1 MSLFFFGKGGFLRI
15 FMEVE
20 RMAERENPTVREMSA
35 EERNNYQGITI
46 DEQHNDASYGSTN
59 RGQSYRYG
67 YSSRPKLFHLNL
79 SSLFSGRYN
88 FLMKIAMVVG
98 AAAIAAF
105 LFFVVLPSVALLIG
119 VGVVIWFLLNL
130 LR

>member
-1 MSLFFFGKGGFLRI
+1 M
-15 FMEVE
+15 
-20 RMAERENPTVREMSA
+20 
-35 EERNNYQGITI
+35 
-46 DEQHNDASYGSTN
+46 
-59 RGQSYRYG
+59 
-67 YSSRPKLFHLNL
+67 NL
-79 SSLFSGRYN
+79 TSLFSGRYN
-88 FLMKIAMVVG
+88 FLMKIAMAVG